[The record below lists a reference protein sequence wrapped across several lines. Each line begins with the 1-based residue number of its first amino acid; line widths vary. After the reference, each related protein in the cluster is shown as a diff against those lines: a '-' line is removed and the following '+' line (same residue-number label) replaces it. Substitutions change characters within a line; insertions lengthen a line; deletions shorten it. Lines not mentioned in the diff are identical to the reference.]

1 MYIKRVIIK
10 GFKTYRNETII
21 DNFSPHQNVI
31 IGSNGSGKSNFFAAI
46 RFVLSDDYSNLKREE
61 RQGLI
66 HQGSGGS
73 VMSASVE
80 IVFHDPDHSMILP
93 SGVLSRGDDEVT
105 IRRTVGLKKDDY
117 QLNDRNVTKGD
128 IVRMLE
134 TAGFSMNNPY
144 NIVPQG
150 KIVALTNAKDKE
162 RLQLLEDVVGAK
174 SFEVKLKAS
183 LKKMEETEQKKIQIN
198 KEMGELNS
206 KLSEMEQERKELEKY
221 NELERNRKIYQFTLY
236 DRELNEVI
244 NQMER
249 LDGDYNNT
257 VYSSEQYIQELDKRE
272 DMIDQVSKKLSSIEA
287 SLKIKNATDLQQ
299 AKLRE
304 SEISQKLTNVN
315 VKIKDVQQQIESNE
329 EQRNL
334 DSATL
339 KEIKSII
346 EQRKQKLSKILPR
359 YQELTKEEAMYK
371 LQLASLQQKQRDL
384 ILKKGEYARFKSKD
398 ERDTWI
404 HSEIE
409 ELKSS
414 IQNLNELESQL
425 QMDRTSLRKQ
435 YSAIDEEIEEL
446 IDSINGP
453 DTKGQLE
460 DFDSELIHL
469 KQKLSESLDTRKEL
483 WRKEQKLQT
492 VLETLLSDVNQ
503 NQRNVNET
511 MSRSLANG
519 IINVKEITE
528 KLKISPESVFGTLGE
543 LIKVNDKY
551 KTCAEVIGGNSLF
564 HIVVDTEETATLI
577 MNELYRMKG
586 GRVTFIPLNRL
597 SLDSDVKFPSNT
609 TTQIQFTPLIKKIK
623 YEPRF
628 EKAVK
633 HVFGKTI
640 VVKDLGQGLK
650 LAKKHK
656 LNAITLDGDRADK
669 RGVLTGGYL
678 DQHKRTR
685 LESLKN
691 LNESR
696 SQHKKILEELDFVR
710 NELNDIDTKIDQV
723 NGNIRKVSNDRE
735 SVLTNIEIYRTS
747 LNTKKNEKLILE
759 ESLNAIILK
768 LEKLNTNRTF
778 AQEKL
783 NTFENDLLQE
793 FDSELSK
800 EEKERLESLTKE
812 ISAAHNKLNITSDAL
827 EGITTTIDSLN
838 AELESKLIPQEN
850 DLESKMSEVGDAFIF
865 GLQDE
870 LKELQLEKESVEKQ
884 HENAVLELGTVQREI
899 ESLIAEETN
908 NKKLL
913 EKANNQQRLL
923 LKKLDNFQKSVEKTM
938 IKKTTLVTR
947 REELQQRIREIGL
960 LPEDA
965 LVNDFSDITSDQLL
979 QRLNDM
985 NTEIS
990 GLKNVNKRAFENF
1003 KKFNERRKDL
1013 AERAS
1018 ELDES
1023 KDSIQDLIVKLKQ
1036 QKVNAVD
1043 STFQKVSEN
1052 FEAVF
1057 ERLVPRGTAK
1067 LIIHRKND
1075 NANDHDESIDVDMD
1089 AESNESQNGKDSE
1102 IMYTGVSISVSFNSK
1117 QNEQLHVE
1125 QLSGGQKTVC
1135 AIALI
1140 LAIQMVDP
1148 ASFYLFDEIDAALD
1162 KQYRTAVATLL
1173 KELSK
1178 NAQFI
1183 CTTFRTDMLQV
1194 ADKFFRVKYENKIST
1209 VIEVNREEAIG
1220 FIRGSNKF
1228 AEV

>member
-1 MYIKRVIIK
+1 GPYIKRVIIK

-221 NELERNRKIYQFTLY
+221 NELERNRK
-236 DRELNEVI
+236 
-244 NQMER
+244 
-249 LDGDYNNT
+249 
-257 VYSSEQYIQELDKRE
+257 
-272 DMIDQVSKKLSSIEA
+272 
-287 SLKIKNATDLQQ
+287 
-299 AKLRE
+299 
-304 SEISQKLTNVN
+304 
-315 VKIKDVQQQIESNE
+315 
-329 EQRNL
+329 
-334 DSATL
+334 
-339 KEIKSII
+339 
-346 EQRKQKLSKILPR
+346 
-359 YQELTKEEAMYK
+359 
-371 LQLASLQQKQRDL
+371 
-384 ILKKGEYARFKSKD
+384 
-398 ERDTWI
+398 
-404 HSEIE
+404 
-409 ELKSS
+409 
-414 IQNLNELESQL
+414 
-425 QMDRTSLRKQ
+425 
-435 YSAIDEEIEEL
+435 
-446 IDSINGP
+446 
-453 DTKGQLE
+453 
-460 DFDSELIHL
+460 
-469 KQKLSESLDTRKEL
+469 
-483 WRKEQKLQT
+483 
-492 VLETLLSDVNQ
+492 
-503 NQRNVNET
+503 
-511 MSRSLANG
+511 
-519 IINVKEITE
+519 
-528 KLKISPESVFGTLGE
+528 
-543 LIKVNDKY
+543 
-551 KTCAEVIGGNSLF
+551 
-564 HIVVDTEETATLI
+564 
-577 MNELYRMKG
+577 
-586 GRVTFIPLNRL
+586 
-597 SLDSDVKFPSNT
+597 
-609 TTQIQFTPLIKKIK
+609 
-623 YEPRF
+623 
-628 EKAVK
+628 
-633 HVFGKTI
+633 
-640 VVKDLGQGLK
+640 
-650 LAKKHK
+650 
-656 LNAITLDGDRADK
+656 
-669 RGVLTGGYL
+669 
-678 DQHKRTR
+678 
-685 LESLKN
+685 
-691 LNESR
+691 
-696 SQHKKILEELDFVR
+696 
-710 NELNDIDTKIDQV
+710 
-723 NGNIRKVSNDRE
+723 
-735 SVLTNIEIYRTS
+735 
-747 LNTKKNEKLILE
+747 
-759 ESLNAIILK
+759 
-768 LEKLNTNRTF
+768 
-778 AQEKL
+778 
-783 NTFENDLLQE
+783 
-793 FDSELSK
+793 
-800 EEKERLESLTKE
+800 
-812 ISAAHNKLNITSDAL
+812 
-827 EGITTTIDSLN
+827 
-838 AELESKLIPQEN
+838 
-850 DLESKMSEVGDAFIF
+850 
-865 GLQDE
+865 
-870 LKELQLEKESVEKQ
+870 
-884 HENAVLELGTVQREI
+884 
-899 ESLIAEETN
+899 
-908 NKKLL
+908 
-913 EKANNQQRLL
+913 
-923 LKKLDNFQKSVEKTM
+923 
-938 IKKTTLVTR
+938 
-947 REELQQRIREIGL
+947 
-960 LPEDA
+960 
-965 LVNDFSDITSDQLL
+965 
-979 QRLNDM
+979 
-985 NTEIS
+985 
-990 GLKNVNKRAFENF
+990 RAFENF

-1067 LIIHRKND
+1067 LIIHR
-1075 NANDHDESIDVDMD
+1075 
-1089 AESNESQNGKDSE
+1089 
-1102 IMYTGVSISVSFNSK
+1102 YTGVSISVSFNSK

-1148 ASFYLFDEIDAALD
+1148 ASFYLFDQIDAALD

-1220 FIRGSNKF
+1220 FIR
-1228 AEV
+1228 

>member
-315 VKIKDVQQQIESNE
+315 VKIKDVQQQIESNG

-359 YQELTKEEAMYK
+359 YQELTREEAMYK

-710 NELNDIDTKIDQV
+710 NELNDIDTKIDQI

-768 LEKLNTNRTF
+768 LEKLYTNRTF

-884 HENAVLELGTVQREI
+884 HENAVLELSTVQREI

-965 LVNDFSDITSDQLL
+965 LVNDFSNITSDQLL

-1089 AESNESQNGKDSE
+1089 AESNESQNGKDNE

>member
-315 VKIKDVQQQIESNE
+315 VKIKDVQQQIESNG

-669 RGVLTGGYL
+669 SGVLTGGYL

-696 SQHKKILEELDFVR
+696 SQHKKILEELEFVR

-884 HENAVLELGTVQREI
+884 HENAVLELSTVQREI

>member
-315 VKIKDVQQQIESNE
+315 VKIKDVQQQIESNG

-483 WRKEQKLQT
+483 WRKEQKLRT

-669 RGVLTGGYL
+669 SGVLTGGYL

-710 NELNDIDTKIDQV
+710 NELNDIDTKIDQI

-1089 AESNESQNGKDSE
+1089 AESNESQNGKDNE

>member
-198 KEMGELNS
+198 KEMSELNS

-315 VKIKDVQQQIESNE
+315 VKIKDVQQQIESNG

-334 DSATL
+334 DSTTL

-425 QMDRTSLRKQ
+425 QMDRISLRKQ
-435 YSAIDEEIEEL
+435 YSTIDEEIEEL

-696 SQHKKILEELDFVR
+696 SQHKKILEELEFVR

-768 LEKLNTNRTF
+768 LEKLNTNRSF

-884 HENAVLELGTVQREI
+884 HENAVLELSTVQREI

-1089 AESNESQNGKDSE
+1089 AESNESQNGKDNE

>member
-206 KLSEMEQERKELEKY
+206 KLSEMEQECEELEKY

-453 DTKGQLE
+453 DTKGQFE

-633 HVFGKTI
+633 YVFGKTI

-696 SQHKKILEELDFVR
+696 SQHKKILEELEFVR

-884 HENAVLELGTVQREI
+884 HENAVLELSTVQREI

-1089 AESNESQNGKDSE
+1089 AESNESQNGKDNE

>member
-174 SFEVKLKAS
+174 SFEVNLKAS

-315 VKIKDVQQQIESNE
+315 VKIKDVQQQIESNG

-696 SQHKKILEELDFVR
+696 SQHKKILEELEFVR

-884 HENAVLELGTVQREI
+884 HENAVLELSTVQREI

-1089 AESNESQNGKDSE
+1089 AESNESQNGKDNE

>member
-469 KQKLSESLDTRKEL
+469 KKKLSESLDTRKEL

-669 RGVLTGGYL
+669 SGVLTGGYL

-696 SQHKKILEELDFVR
+696 SQHKKILEELEFVR

-812 ISAAHNKLNITSDAL
+812 ISAAQNKLNITSDAL

-884 HENAVLELGTVQREI
+884 HENAVLELSTVQREI

-938 IKKTTLVTR
+938 IKKTTLVAR

>member
-315 VKIKDVQQQIESNE
+315 VKIKDVQQQIESNG

-334 DSATL
+334 DGATL

-359 YQELTKEEAMYK
+359 YQELTREEAMYK

-696 SQHKKILEELDFVR
+696 SQHKKILEELEFVR

-884 HENAVLELGTVQREI
+884 HENAVLELGTVQREL

-1089 AESNESQNGKDSE
+1089 AESNESQNGKDNE

>member
-206 KLSEMEQERKELEKY
+206 KLSEMEQECKELEKY

-315 VKIKDVQQQIESNE
+315 VKIKDVQQQIESNG

-669 RGVLTGGYL
+669 SGVLTGGYL

-696 SQHKKILEELDFVR
+696 SQHKKILEELEFVR

-884 HENAVLELGTVQREI
+884 HENAVLELSTVQREI

-965 LVNDFSDITSDQLL
+965 LVNDFNDITSDQLL

-1089 AESNESQNGKDSE
+1089 AESNESQNGKDNE

>member
-1 MYIKRVIIK
+1 MAYIKRVIIK

-257 VYSSEQYIQELDKRE
+257 VYSSES
-272 DMIDQVSKKLSSIEA
+272 SKH
-287 SLKIKNATDLQQ
+287 
-299 AKLRE
+299 
-304 SEISQKLTNVN
+304 
-315 VKIKDVQQQIESNE
+315 
-329 EQRNL
+329 
-334 DSATL
+334 
-339 KEIKSII
+339 
-346 EQRKQKLSKILPR
+346 P
-359 YQELTKEEAMYK
+359 
-371 LQLASLQQKQRDL
+371 
-384 ILKKGEYARFKSKD
+384 
-398 ERDTWI
+398 
-404 HSEIE
+404 
-409 ELKSS
+409 
-414 IQNLNELESQL
+414 
-425 QMDRTSLRKQ
+425 TSL
-435 YSAIDEEIEEL
+435 
-446 IDSINGP
+446 
-453 DTKGQLE
+453 
-460 DFDSELIHL
+460 
-469 KQKLSESLDTRKEL
+469 
-483 WRKEQKLQT
+483 
-492 VLETLLSDVNQ
+492 V
-503 NQRNVNET
+503 
-511 MSRSLANG
+511 
-519 IINVKEITE
+519 
-528 KLKISPESVFGTLGE
+528 
-543 LIKVNDKY
+543 
-551 KTCAEVIGGNSLF
+551 
-564 HIVVDTEETATLI
+564 
-577 MNELYRMKG
+577 
-586 GRVTFIPLNRL
+586 
-597 SLDSDVKFPSNT
+597 
-609 TTQIQFTPLIKKIK
+609 
-623 YEPRF
+623 PR
-628 EKAVK
+628 
-633 HVFGKTI
+633 G
-640 VVKDLGQGLK
+640 
-650 LAKKHK
+650 
-656 LNAITLDGDRADK
+656 
-669 RGVLTGGYL
+669 
-678 DQHKRTR
+678 
-685 LESLKN
+685 
-691 LNESR
+691 
-696 SQHKKILEELDFVR
+696 
-710 NELNDIDTKIDQV
+710 
-723 NGNIRKVSNDRE
+723 
-735 SVLTNIEIYRTS
+735 
-747 LNTKKNEKLILE
+747 
-759 ESLNAIILK
+759 
-768 LEKLNTNRTF
+768 
-778 AQEKL
+778 
-783 NTFENDLLQE
+783 
-793 FDSELSK
+793 
-800 EEKERLESLTKE
+800 
-812 ISAAHNKLNITSDAL
+812 
-827 EGITTTIDSLN
+827 
-838 AELESKLIPQEN
+838 
-850 DLESKMSEVGDAFIF
+850 
-865 GLQDE
+865 
-870 LKELQLEKESVEKQ
+870 
-884 HENAVLELGTVQREI
+884 
-899 ESLIAEETN
+899 
-908 NKKLL
+908 
-913 EKANNQQRLL
+913 
-923 LKKLDNFQKSVEKTM
+923 
-938 IKKTTLVTR
+938 
-947 REELQQRIREIGL
+947 
-960 LPEDA
+960 
-965 LVNDFSDITSDQLL
+965 SDITSDQLL

-1148 ASFYLFDEIDAALD
+1148 ASFYLFDEIDACLD

-1194 ADKFFRVKYENKIST
+1194 ADKFFRVKYECKIST

>member
-469 KQKLSESLDTRKEL
+469 KKKLSESLDTRKEL

-696 SQHKKILEELDFVR
+696 SQHKKILEELEFVR